1 MLIGFLFFFKSISLL
16 QTNNYLKQMFN
27 YAFAIQSNANVISKL
42 ISNLSPGSTFEH
54 IVNASI
60 QR

>member
-1 MLIGFLFFFKSISLL
+1 MFIVFFFKSISLL
-16 QTNNYLKQMFN
+16 QTNNFLKQMFN

-42 ISNLSPGSTFEH
+42 ISNLSPGSTFED

>member
-1 MLIGFLFFFKSISLL
+1 MFIVFFLKSISLL
-16 QTNNYLKQMFN
+16 QTNNFLKQMFN